1 MKHLYSPVQDS
12 GDISEEK
19 VERMEEWEAGEE
31 GHEMLSVL
39 YSGHGCHT
47 LELTTAV
54 TTCTRPSQEGILT
67 QSEQGS

>member
-1 MKHLYSPVQDS
+1 MKSSYPLLQS
-12 GDISEEK
+12 SEEK

-54 TTCTRPSQEGILT
+54 TSQHNT
-67 QSEQGS
+67 